1 MMTVVYKMN
10 VLLPWPMCWE
20 QMQWE
25 MAAWVAEHG
34 ECAHVQVVWNEV
46 RLNAEVAA
54 TEFQS
59 ITTDFNKALHQRLG
73 DGCQWQFEK
82 QGELIGHRLILGKSA
97 AQGT

>member
-10 VLLPWPMCWE
+10 VLLSWPMCWE

-46 RLNAEVAA
+46 RLNAEVTA

-59 ITTDFNKALHQRLG
+59 ITTDFYKALHQLLG

-82 QGELIGHRLILGKSA
+82 QGESIGHRLILGKSA
-97 AQGT
+97 AQET